1 MTHAEDV
8 KRVWADSQRMKRALL
23 LAREAGKQLEVIRRE
38 QDERERQTQ
47 IELKPKEKK

>member
-1 MTHAEDV
+1 MTFPEDA

-23 LAREAGKQLEVIRRE
+23 LAHEAGKQLEVIRRE
-38 QDERERQTQ
+38 QDEREQRMQ